1 MWRGSRRRRT
11 ARSSPPRTAAGWPPA
26 RAGDGTRRPSLLH
39 RRLSRRDRL
48 ISGSGAGCQGSRG
61 PRSPPGPRREPSS
74 PNNASLTMHPAEYRC
89 IGALRSPAGLCDP
102 SQTYADVWYCVRE
115 MYGLHMSVASLWRC
129 AAAALV
135 AAALVVACTQIQA
148 SAVPQARPAPLLGPA
163 PPVRVGAD
171 QVTLLR
177 SGPAT
182 FARIESLI
190 DAARASIHVEVYEF
204 GQRRLAAA
212 LVAAQSRGV
221 SVTVIDD
228 PSELSSVAT
237 STLLRTAGVDVVDY
251 PVRRQMIDHV
261 KLLVVDAAVAV
272 VGGIN
277 WGVNSPANHDYD
289 AEIRGPAVHNLDR
302 VFARDL
308 VTCGRDVTVPDAVA
322 DPSIVV
328 AATLPGAEIRPLA
341 LGLID
346 GARHTLDLELFVLT
360 DTGVVHALEAAAL
373 RGVTV
378 RVLLDP
384 SQPSSD
390 PSYAA
395 LRGAGIQVR
404 WYRSR
409 GELLHA
415 KAIVADEASIL
426 FGSANWSG
434 GGFARNH
441 EVDIDLISAPA
452 VAAEMLA
459 QMSLNWAAS
468 A

>member
-1 MWRGSRRRRT
+1 MRPDPGVGHPT
-11 ARSSPPRTAAGWPPA
+11 SP
-26 RAGDGTRRPSLLH
+26 
-39 RRLSRRDRL
+39 
-48 ISGSGAGCQGSRG
+48 
-61 PRSPPGPRREPSS
+61 
-74 PNNASLTMHPAEYRC
+74 
-89 IGALRSPAGLCDP
+89 
-102 SQTYADVWYCVRE
+102 
-115 MYGLHMSVASLWRC
+115 
-129 AAAALV
+129 
-135 AAALVVACTQIQA
+135 
-148 SAVPQARPAPLLGPA
+148 PAPLLGPA
-163 PPVRVGAD
+163 PPVLVGAD
-171 QVTLLR
+171 QVALLR

-182 FARIESLI
+182 FARLASLI
-190 DAARASIHVEVYEF
+190 NGAQVSIHVEIYEF
-204 GQRRLAAA
+204 GQRGLATALIAA
-212 LVAAQSRGV
+212 KSRGV

-228 PSELSSVAT
+228 PSELSTVAT
-237 STLLRTAGVDVVDY
+237 AARLRIAGVDVVDY
-251 PVRRQMIDHV
+251 PVRKLMIDHV

-277 WGVNSPANHDYD
+277 WGVKSPANHDYD
-289 AEIRGPAVHNLDR
+289 AEARGPVVHNLDR

-308 VTCGRDVTVPDAVA
+308 VTCGRDIAVPDPVA
-322 DPSIVV
+322 DGAIDV

-346 GARHTLDLELFVLT
+346 GAQHALDLELFVLT

-373 RGVTV
+373 RGVAV

-390 PSYAA
+390 AAYAA
-395 LRGAGIQVR
+395 LQSDGIQVR
-404 WYRSR
+404 WYRSH

-415 KAIVADEASIL
+415 KAIVADASSVL

-441 EVDIDLISAPA
+441 ELDIDLVSAPV

-459 QMSLNWAAS
+459 QMNLDWAAS